1 MFLLL
6 FLLNGN
12 TFITFAMKKVS
23 EVLKMLE
30 KDVWYILRTKGS
42 HRQLKHPI
50 KSGLIK
56 YPIKSGL
63 ITIPG
68 KLSSDI
74 PKGTPGSIMR
84 QAGPS
89 KILR

>member
-6 FLLNGN
+6 FLLIGN
-12 TFITFAMKKVS
+12 TFVTFTMKKVS

-30 KDVWYILRTKGS
+30 KDGWYILRTKGS

-50 KSGLIK
+50 KSGLI
-56 YPIKSGL
+56 
-63 ITIPG
+63 TVPG

-74 PKGTPGSIMR
+74 PKGTLGSIMR
-84 QAGPS
+84 RAGLS
-89 KILR
+89 